1 MKKLLFPLAFFFT
14 TIGYSQSCV
23 ADATALNAYIAPS
36 TWGVMPD
43 TIDNLPP
50 AFINVQY
57 DTFLSFKLPMFANEL
72 DPTLPAIQLDNLK
85 LLNITGLPA
94 GITFTSGTS
103 TTDSVYCN
111 TANCT
116 WNAGT
121 VGCVRFIGT
130 PTVTGVFPLI
140 ITLEGTTIGGPLA
153 QTGTGDINGYKLNI
167 AFLSIEKNTANN
179 VELQQNSPNPFANFT
194 KISFSSS
201 QASEGKF
208 YVMNLLGEIVYESTI
223 NSRQGL
229 NTINFDGTD
238 LKKGMYLYSIE
249 IDGVKM
255 TKRMVIQK

>member
-1 MKKLLFPLAFFFT
+1 MKKLLFPLVFFFSVL
-14 TIGYSQSCV
+14 GYSQSCV
-23 ADATALNAYIAPS
+23 VDTAALNAYIAPS
-36 TWGVMPD
+36 SWGVMPD

-72 DPTLPAIQLDNLK
+72 DPTLPAVQLDNLK

-111 TANCT
+111 TSNCT

-121 VGCVRFIGT
+121 TGCVRFIGT
-130 PTVTGVFPLI
+130 PSVTGVFPLI

-153 QTGTGDINGYKLNI
+153 QTGTGDINGYKLSI

-179 VELQQNSPNPFANFT
+179 IELNQNSPNPFSNFT
-194 KISFSSS
+194 KINFSSS
-201 QASEGKF
+201 RVTTGKF
-208 YVMNLLGEIVYESTI
+208 YVMNLLGERVFESDI
-223 NSRQGL
+223 NAKEGI

-249 IDGVKM
+249 IDGIKM